1 MKKFKEFIKEKSD
14 SIICFS
20 AFMGMV
26 SMLVWL
32 NHSGCYIGDDPISTQ
47 PTTKIEST
55 TKAETTTAAIE
66 KNTIAD
72 VELPMYVEPTGEVS
86 INNIGFSEVIE
97 EMPIDFEIGVCA
109 WADIVLDKSEMD
121 LLRTTVYCE
130 AGNQSLETQYMVALT
145 ILNRLADGY
154 ASDLRGVIYQK
165 GAFAVTKWSNFEQ
178 RGWTEQVEQAVEMAL
193 QTNEHPRNMYYFRD
207 SYYHSFANNYMCS
220 GSMYFSTQKEN

>member
-26 SMLVWL
+26 VILVWL
-32 NHSGCYIGDDPISTQ
+32 NNTNQCISDIDM
-47 PTTKIEST
+47 PTTVET
-55 TKAETTTAAIE
+55 TTVETTTAAVE
-66 KNTIAD
+66 ENTTVN
-72 VELPMYVEPTGEVS
+72 VEAPASTEPTGQVS
-86 INNIGFSEVIE
+86 ISNVGFSEVIE
-97 EMPIDFEIGVCA
+97 EMPTDFEIGICA
-109 WADIVLDKSEMD
+109 WADIVLDKSELD

-130 AGNQSLETQYMVALT
+130 AGDQTLETQYMVALT
-145 ILNRLADGY
+145 ILNRLNVGY

-207 SYYHSFANNYMCS
+207 SYYHSFANNYKCS

>member
-72 VELPMYVEPTGEVS
+72 VELPMYAEPIGEVS
-86 INNIGFSEVIE
+86 INNIGFSEVVE
-97 EMPIDFEIGVCA
+97 DLPTDFELGVCA
-109 WADIVLDKSEMD
+109 WADIVLNKSEMD

-130 AGNQSLETQYMVALT
+130 AGNQSLETQYMAALT

-207 SYYHSFANNYMCS
+207 SYYHKFGQPYKNVGN
-220 GSMYFSTQKEN
+220 MYFSTQKEN

>member
-55 TKAETTTAAIE
+55 TKAETATAAIE

-72 VELPMYVEPTGEVS
+72 VELPMYAEPIGEVS

-97 EMPIDFEIGVCA
+97 EIPTDFEIGVCA
-109 WADIVLDKSEMD
+109 WADIVLNKSEMD

-130 AGNQSLETQYMVALT
+130 AGNQTLETQYMVALT

-193 QTNEHPRNMYYFRD
+193 QTNVHPRDMYYFRD
-207 SYYHSFANNYMCS
+207 SYFHSFANDYKQS
-220 GSMYFSTQKEN
+220 GTMYFSTQKEN

>member
-72 VELPMYVEPTGEVS
+72 VELPMYAEPIGEVS
-86 INNIGFSEVIE
+86 INNIGFSEVVE
-97 EMPIDFEIGVCA
+97 DLPTDFELGVCA
-109 WADIVLDKSEMD
+109 WADIVLNKSEMD

-193 QTNEHPRNMYYFRD
+193 QTNVHPRDMYYFRD
-207 SYYHSFANNYMCS
+207 SYFHSFANDYKQS
-220 GSMYFSTQKEN
+220 GTMYFSTQKEN

>member
-47 PTTKIEST
+47 PTTKT
-55 TKAETTTAAIE
+55 ETTTAAVE

-72 VELPMYVEPTGEVS
+72 VELPMYAEPIGEVS
-86 INNIGFSEVIE
+86 INNIGFSEVVE
-97 EMPIDFEIGVCA
+97 DLPTDFELGVCA
-109 WADIVLDKSEMD
+109 WGDIVLNKSEMD

-130 AGNQSLETQYMVALT
+130 AGNQTLETQYMVALT

-165 GAFAVTKWSNFEQ
+165 GAFAVTKWNNFEQ
-178 RGWTEQVEQAVEMAL
+178 RGWTEQVKQAVEMAL

-207 SYYHSFANNYMCS
+207 SYYHSFANNYKCS

>member
-47 PTTKIEST
+47 PTTKT
-55 TKAETTTAAIE
+55 ETTTAAIE
-66 KNTIAD
+66 KNTIAN
-72 VELPMYVEPTGEVS
+72 VELPMYVEPTGQVS
-86 INNIGFSEVIE
+86 MNNIGFSEVIE
-97 EMPIDFEIGVCA
+97 EMPTDFEIGICA
-109 WADIVLDKSEMD
+109 WADIVLDETELD
-121 LLRTTVYCE
+121 LLKTTVYCE

-193 QTNEHPRNMYYFRD
+193 QTNVHPRDMYYFRD
-207 SYYHSFANNYMCS
+207 SYYHSFANNYKCS